1 MSHLKLGEQCL
12 VEVSKRLEKVCAPP
26 PGLKA
31 VFKPR
36 RTIRQMLIQMKQ
48 NIPTERKKEV
58 VYEVACKDCDQKY
71 IGETKR
77 TMKKRLT
84 EHKYAVCRGDEKNGI
99 AVHANKFNHS
109 IDWESA
115 GVLRTAQGYWNRRT
129 LEAIQ
134 IWRTA
139 RPMNLDCGLHLSPVW
154 NPLID
159 QT

>member
-1 MSHLKLGEQCL
+1 MVQ
-12 VEVSKRLEKVCAPP
+12 
-26 PGLKA
+26 GLKSSNQ
-31 VFKPR
+31 V
-36 RTIRQMLIQMKQ
+36 L
-48 NIPTERKKEV
+48 NKKEV

-77 TMKKRLT
+77 TMKKRLM
-84 EHKYAVCRGDEKNGI
+84 EHKYAMRRGDEKNGI
-99 AVHANKFNHS
+99 AVHANKFNQS

-115 GVLRTAQGYWNRRT
+115 GVLRTVQGYWNRRT

-134 IWRTA
+134 IGRST
-139 RPMNLDCGLHLSPVW
+139 RPMNLDCGLYLSPVW